1 MSGKKIVT
9 SEKLVR
15 LKEKIMQI
23 KDFWIKEEK
32 PFDGV
37 LISVHY
43 NKIVAKSNRI
53 SGLFKGKDSN
63 CAVVGAKFNES
74 IDKHIITY
82 FVSIEDLEKSIKSLY
97 NANNVLVSAFDG
109 SISKDVFED
118 DEKLKSVL
126 FSDFKISKSLFK
138 QIIADVSYIDDF
150 EIEIAPKQYK
160 QSIITLFNTETDTKK
175 LLEELGIDILS
186 TRILDNQTVF

>member
-1 MSGKKIVT
+1 MGNNVLELKGKRFFQATRPGKGGGASMNGKKIVT

-63 CAVVGAKFNES
+63 YAVVGAKFN
-74 IDKHIITY
+74 
-82 FVSIEDLEKSIKSLY
+82 
-97 NANNVLVSAFDG
+97 
-109 SISKDVFED
+109 
-118 DEKLKSVL
+118 
-126 FSDFKISKSLFK
+126 
-138 QIIADVSYIDDF
+138 
-150 EIEIAPKQYK
+150 
-160 QSIITLFNTETDTKK
+160 
-175 LLEELGIDILS
+175 
-186 TRILDNQTVF
+186 